1 MMTREEAAKELEEE
15 FEVFR
20 TYVDQTDWENPN
32 EELRKVIEA
41 NTMAIKVL
49 REPPNEDWEKYS
61 EELYYK
67 AYNRGRLDGLKCA
80 TEIIEEL
87 LGTEV

>member
-1 MMTREEAAKELEEE
+1 MTREEAAKELEEE

-20 TYVDQTDWENPN
+20 TYVDPTDWENPN

-61 EELYYK
+61 EELYDK
-67 AYNRGRLDGLKCA
+67 AYNRGRLDGLKSVA
-80 TEIIEEL
+80 EIIEEAL
-87 LGTEV
+87 LDMEV